1 MAVNIGPK
9 IGIDGEAQFRKEL
22 NNIIQQSKTLESEM
36 KAVTSQ
42 FDANDNS
49 QEKLS
54 AQSEILTKQMELQQK
69 RVEMLQKGV
78 KAATDQFGD
87 ADSRTQKWK
96 QALYEATTQMN
107 NAKKSADTLESGVDD
122 AGQAMQ
128 DAKDDAFTFGD
139 ALKAN
144 LTAGAIIEGVKG
156 IADAIGG
163 LSEETV
169 EYRKIMASLE
179 TSSQDA
185 GYTAEETSQSFE
197 KLFGVLGDD
206 QSSATTVANLQAIG
220 LEQEK
225 LTEITDG
232 AIGAWAK
239 FGDSIPIDGLAESIN
254 ETIKS
259 GEVTGT
265 LADVLNWAAEEGE
278 TFGVKLKQN
287 IKFTELTDDE
297 LSKLTDT
304 QKAQYKATKKQYEEI
319 EEWNQSVEDATT
331 AEDYFNL
338 ALQDCSDSTERA
350 NEVLELF
357 EKKGLTKVGEAWQ
370 ENNEDLVNANKS
382 TLDYKD
388 NMVELAKRIS
398 PVTSSIQDGING
410 IFEKSLELSED
421 VDFSGIGDAI
431 EDGFDYLIDDVVPA
445 IFDFVG
451 FVIDNKDTVI
461 GAITGAGTALVSMKA
476 AEIIG
481 GIYTATKNVV
491 TQIQAAKTAQDLW
504 NISMSSNAFGI
515 AVTSIGL
522 VIGAVAGYVS
532 SLDEATEAEKIHNE
546 LLEETR
552 EKSDEAYD
560 SYLRVTEAAEEK
572 ATKDL
577 AEIQNV
583 QNLYGEL
590 DKLVDA
596 NGRVKD
602 ANKTRVDFILN
613 ELNEALDT
621 EYKMTGNQIQKYDEM
636 KKSIEDLIKTK
647 QLEIL
652 MEQARAGY
660 EEAVANR
667 AAADDAY
674 AENYRKV
681 QEQKEKYDKAYSD
694 WKDLEAEGEKARLE
708 GTYAGWR
715 HQTAQKRYELQRQL
729 DVTKAAL
736 DEEQAKLDESK
747 AQKQEYYQAISVY
760 QEAQYLAFEEDIE
773 GAIELLSRQNDAFIT
788 AKSIAGKTAE
798 EQKQILQEQ
807 YAKSLLNYDY
817 YLEEYQKGTD
827 GFTEEGL
834 ESYRKYAEDAK
845 KEMEKVGGYIVDG
858 TIVGIEG
865 REWMLKDKIDNLYN
879 SVPQWARNTLQ
890 IRSPSRVF
898 REIGEYSGEGYEL
911 GFVDSIDKA
920 NKKINE
926 AISKGIDAVSG
937 TVSAGVDFSAG
948 DSAYSAA
955 VMQLQAQR
963 EYGAA
968 VMTFAAQ
975 RSPATSQVSNSRSI
989 NYNGGINISVQAPP
1003 GMDINALVSEI
1014 ERRLAAATARRE
1026 AVW

>member
-36 KAVTSQ
+36 KKVTSA
-42 FDANDNS
+42 FDENDNS

-54 AQSEILTKQMELQQK
+54 AQAEILSKQMDLQKK
-69 RVEMLQKGV
+69 RVEMLEKGV
-78 KAATDQFGD
+78 KDATTQFGD

-96 QALYEATTQMN
+96 QALYEAQTQMN
-107 NAKKSADTLESGVDD
+107 NSKKAADDLGNNVED
-122 AGQAMQ
+122 AAQAMQ
-128 DAKDDAFTFGD
+128 EASDDAFSFGD

-144 LTAGAIIEGVKG
+144 LTADVIIDGVKG

-163 LSEETV
+163 LAEETA

-185 GYTAEETSQSFE
+185 GYTAEETARSYE

-239 FGDSIPIDGLAESIN
+239 YGDSIPIDGLAESVN

-259 GEVTGT
+259 KEVTGVF
-265 LADVLNWAAEEGE
+265 ADVLNWAAEEGE
-278 TFGVKLKQN
+278 TFGVALKEG
-287 IKFTELTDDE
+287 TEANED
-297 LSKLTDT
+297 
-304 QKAQYKATKKQYEEI
+304 
-319 EEWNQSVEDATT
+319 WNEAVSEATT

-338 ALQDCSDSTERA
+338 ALQDCSDTTEAA
-350 NEVLELF
+350 NKVLELF
-357 EKKGLTKVGEAWQ
+357 EKKGLTKVGKAWQ
-370 ENNEDLVNANKS
+370 ENNEDLIDANKN
-382 TLDYKD
+382 TLKYKD
-388 NMVELAKRIS
+388 NMAELAERLA
-398 PVTSSIQDGING
+398 PVTDSIQDGING

-421 VDFSGIGDAI
+421 VDFSDVGDAI

-445 IFDFVG
+445 VFDFVD
-451 FVIDNKDTVI
+451 FVVDNKDTVI
-461 GAITGAGTALVSMKA
+461 GAITGAGTALVSIKA

-481 GIYTATKNVV
+481 GIYTATKDVV
-491 TQIQAAKTAQDLW
+491 TQIQAAKTAQELW

-515 AVTSIGL
+515 AVTAIGL
-522 VIGAVAGYVS
+522 VVGAVAGYVS
-532 SLDEATEAEKIHNE
+532 SLDEATETEKIHNE

-552 EKSDEAYD
+552 KKSDEAYD

-590 DKLVDA
+590 GNLVDA
-596 NGRVKD
+596 NGKVKD
-602 ANKTRVDFILN
+602 ANKDRVDFILN

-621 EYKMTGNQIQKYDEM
+621 EYRLTGDQIEQYDEM

-652 MEQARAGY
+652 MEQAQAGY

-681 QEQKEKYDKAYSD
+681 QEQKEKYDKAYND
-694 WKDLEAEGEKARLE
+694 WKEYEAEAEKARQE
-708 GTYAGWR
+708 GTYAGWQ
-715 HQTAQKRYELQRQL
+715 HQTAQRKYELKRRL
-729 DVTKAAL
+729 DIEKAAL
-736 DEEQAKLDESK
+736 DEEQAKLDESE
-747 AQKQEYYQAISVY
+747 AQKQEYYQAISTY
-760 QEAQYLAFEEDIE
+760 QEAQYLAFEEDVE

-788 AKSIAGKTAE
+788 AKSVAGKTAE
-798 EQKQILQEQ
+798 EQKQILQDQ
-807 YAKSLLNYDY
+807 YAKSLVNYDY
-817 YLEEYQKGTD
+817 YCKEYQKGTE

-834 ESYRKYAEDAK
+834 KTYEKYAEDAK

-858 TIVGIEG
+858 TIIGIEG

-911 GFVDSIDKA
+911 GFVDSVERA
-920 NKKINE
+920 NRQIEE
-926 AISKGIDAVSG
+926 AVSKGIDAVSG
-937 TVSAGVDFSAG
+937 TVSAGIDFSAG

-955 VMQLQAQR
+955 IMQLQAQR

-968 VMTFAAQ
+968 VMAFAAQ
-975 RSPATSQVSNSRSI
+975 RSPVTSQVSNSRSI
-989 NYNGGINISVQAPP
+989 NYNGGINISVQAAPN
-1003 GMDINALVSEI
+1003 MDINELVSEI

>member
-1 MAVNIGPK
+1 MVVNIGPK

-69 RVEMLQKGV
+69 RVEMLQRGV

-122 AGQAMQ
+122 AGKAMQ

-144 LTAGAIIEGVKG
+144 LTAGAIIEGVKS

-445 IFDFVG
+445 VFDFVS

-481 GIYTATKNVV
+481 GIYTATKKVV

-596 NGRVKD
+596 NGKVKD
-602 ANKTRVDFILN
+602 ANKNRVDFILN

-621 EYKMTGNQIQKYDEM
+621 EYKMTGNQIEQYDKM
-636 KKSIEDLIKTK
+636 KKSVEDLIKTK
-647 QLEIL
+647 QFEIL
-652 MEQARAGY
+652 LEQAKAGY

-674 AENYRKV
+674 AENYRAV
-681 QEQKEKYDKAYSD
+681 QEQKQKYDKAYSD
-694 WKDLEAEGEKARLE
+694 WKDLEAEGEKARQE

-736 DEEQAKLDESK
+736 DEEQAKLDESE

-760 QEAQYLAFEEDIE
+760 QKAQYLAFEEDIE
-773 GAIELLSRQNDAFIT
+773 GAIELLSRQNDAFVT
-788 AKSIAGKTAE
+788 AKSVAGKTAE
-798 EQKQILQEQ
+798 EQKQILQDQ
-807 YAKSLLNYDY
+807 YAQALVNY
-817 YLEEYQKGTD
+817 EYFEQEYKKGTE
-827 GFTEEGL
+827 GFTEDLL
-834 ESYRKYAEDAK
+834 EHYRKYKDDAK
-845 KEMEKVGGYIVDG
+845 TEMEKVGGYIVDG

-989 NYNGGINISVQAPP
+989 NYNGDINISVQAPP

-1014 ERRLAAATARRE
+1014 ERRLAAATAKRE